1 MNIDKITEFL
11 EEMID
16 LLTFT
21 RVALLF
27 ILISVSIGMLAIF
40 ENRAAVFTT
49 IYQSAAEKTYDP
61 WVLSDQSKKVLVNLT
76 DDPLIGGLILTDVDL
91 KKNQRMTKF
100 FYVKD
105 KAVQHFVAP
114 IVTGALPQ
122 PLFDRGQK
130 NTEQMVAMLNN
141 EFKCVP
147 AVDTTTAKFVPG
159 FDKMFST
166 VCRVAVP
173 PFFGEFIGY
182 LSIGLVRPLK
192 DNEYDALRIEATRIA
207 VEIYMRD
214 VERKQI

>member
-1 MNIDKITEFL
+1 MNVEKITAFL
-11 EEMID
+11 EEMIEH
-16 LLTFT
+16 LTFT

-61 WVLSDQSKKVLVNLT
+61 WVLSEQSKKTLIAFT
-76 DDPLIGGLILTDVDL
+76 DDPLVGGLILTDVDL
-91 KKNQRMTKF
+91 KKNQRISKF

-105 KAVQHFVAP
+105 KAIQHFVAP
-114 IVTGALPQ
+114 IVTGVLPQ
-122 PLFDRGQK
+122 PLFDRDQK

-147 AVDTTTAKFVPG
+147 ASDTTTAKFVPG
-159 FDKMFST
+159 FDKMFTT

-173 PFFGEFIGY
+173 PFFGEFIGV
-182 LSIGLVRPLK
+182 LAIGLVRPLK
-192 DNEYDALRIEATRIA
+192 DNEYDALKIEATRIA